1 LSEDGPIVG
10 VFDATASVL
19 RRFGAVGEVSA
30 RAVEVYGDGVGA
42 AERMMW
48 TFVRS
53 RLDEAAPPPRRA
65 LEGPKPRDERSPEP
79 SQSPRQ
85 LMAALL
91 SESLDQDALASER
104 EYLTAVLRQLLPDE
118 ARIIAALAD
127 GPPVPAVSVF
137 RRGSSE
143 LLLENASI
151 VGRSA
156 AITLPSMTNRY
167 VAHLLHLGL
176 VELGP
181 EDKGDNL
188 GYELVLAD
196 KQVRPALKEGAM
208 GKLPARVERRTLT
221 LSQHGRALWDA
232 TRPDETAS

>member
-1 LSEDGPIVG
+1 MG

-19 RRFGAVGEVSA
+19 RRFGAAGEVPA
-30 RAVEVYGDGVGA
+30 RAVEVYGQGVGA
-42 AERMMW
+42 AERMVW

-53 RLDEAAPPPRRA
+53 RMDEVTQPAPRE
-65 LEGPKPRDERSPEP
+65 LEGPTSYDERRPERRPEP
-79 SQSPRQ
+79 TVSPRQ

-118 ARIIAALAD
+118 ARILASLAD
-127 GPPVPAVSVF
+127 GAPVPAVSVF
-137 RRGSSE
+137 RRGTSE
-143 LLLENASI
+143 ALLENASI

-156 AITLPSMTNRY
+156 AITLPSMTHRY
-167 VAHLLHLGL
+167 VAHLLQLGL

-181 EDKGDNL
+181 EDKDDNL

-196 KQVRPALKEGAM
+196 KQVRPALKEGAL
-208 GKLPARVERRTLT
+208 GKLPARVERKTLT
-221 LSQHGRALWDA
+221 LSQHGRAVWDA
-232 TRPDETAS
+232 TRPDGGAS